1 MNRSLIDETKV
12 NVNTNSAHKICALIL
27 FNDDILQKKKL
38 YVCTVSNN
46 KFTLLTI
53 CYVHMHTKNC
63 VNQESERGETSHN
76 EKRET

>member
-38 YVCTVSNN
+38 YVYCI
-46 KFTLLTI
+46 L
-53 CYVHMHTKNC
+53 
-63 VNQESERGETSHN
+63 
-76 EKRET
+76 